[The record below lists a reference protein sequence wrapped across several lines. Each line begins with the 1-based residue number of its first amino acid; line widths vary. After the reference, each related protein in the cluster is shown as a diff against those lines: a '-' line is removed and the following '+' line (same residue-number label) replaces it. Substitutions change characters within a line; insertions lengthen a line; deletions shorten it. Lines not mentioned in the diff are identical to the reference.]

1 MAAFDFPSSPSVN
14 QTYTANGVTW
24 KWNGAM
30 WMRVSGAGYL
40 EKIEEGNSKVEVDDS
55 GSGNITATTDGTER
69 LRIDSS
75 GNLGL
80 GTQTPNK
87 NSWNKAVTLEGS
99 SNCAYEISDNG
110 TLAAAFAL
118 QGNDRIELM
127 NFRAGPLT
135 FKTQNTER
143 LRIDSDGRLLLGL
156 NASAGGNAIFQV
168 HGSGNKKAQ
177 FHQPDSGNCHIQFT
191 NTQTGTSSNNGVEIG
206 LGGDEQA
213 QIWNYYNSYFR
224 IATNN
229 AERLRIAAD
238 GRVKINTS
246 GSAAADLH
254 VGGTSG
260 VLNSYFQT
268 SSSTGAYHKYSLGD
282 NGADLGYFGSARQIS
297 SSGQSAGFCMRS
309 QGHVEFCTGGSA
321 ERVRIDSSGRL
332 GLGVVPEAYHS
343 NNKAVIRGDSGY
355 AILGRGDNALNISQ
369 NFYYDSSDAGK
380 YIANGEASVYQQLD
394 GQHIFYSAASGSAN
408 AGASLVE
415 RLRITSAGKVLIN
428 STDDSNAT
436 MVVKTLTDNN
446 HPTIKVRGTNA
457 NGYTFLGDEYLTDE
471 SQFTMGLAYSGASL
485 VTGWGVRVSTS
496 VNDTYLSSQDTYST
510 KHSAIKHDGNGWRF
524 LSNSTSQ
531 TVTNGSTVS
540 LSERFRIGSDG
551 DITIRGTNSQYVEAA
566 AFQQTQASKNAIVA
580 NNGGYVSFDPLRNT
594 NSTIISHDPNSNS
607 GRRITFPVAGAV
619 HFSMYQDIKVSGTT
633 GYTQCRLYKNGTV
646 DRYALI
652 TYTNNQWDTIMMNTV
667 VEVAANDYL
676 EVYYTGGTITS
687 MDNSAWLSYNFIFY
701 PINTNRG

>member
-1 MAAFDFPSSPSVN
+1 MVGGTTAA
-14 QTYTANGVTW
+14 
-24 KWNGAM
+24 
-30 WMRVSGAGYL
+30 
-40 EKIEEGNSKVEVDDS
+40 
-55 GSGNITATTDGTER
+55 
-69 LRIDSS
+69 
-75 GNLGL
+75 
-80 GTQTPNK
+80 
-87 NSWNKAVTLEGS
+87 
-99 SNCAYEISDNG
+99 
-110 TLAAAFAL
+110 
-118 QGNDRIELM
+118 
-127 NFRAGPLT
+127 
-135 FKTQNTER
+135 
-143 LRIDSDGRLLLGL
+143 
-156 NASAGGNAIFQV
+156 
-168 HGSGNKKAQ
+168 
-177 FHQPDSGNCHIQFT
+177 
-191 NTQTGTSSNNGVEIG
+191 
-206 LGGDEQA
+206 
-213 QIWNYYNSYFR
+213 
-224 IATNN
+224 
-229 AERLRIAAD
+229 
-238 GRVKINTS
+238 TS
-246 GSAAADLH
+246 GSLAQYAKF
-254 VGGTSG
+254 
-260 VLNSYFQT
+260 VLRGDT
-268 SSSTGAYHKYSLGD
+268 TGSSSAGLINLARGVGAASM
-282 NGADLGYFGSARQIS
+282 
-297 SSGQSAGFCMRS
+297 SAGN
-309 QGHVEFCTGGSA
+309 SA
-321 ERVRIDSSGRL
+321 GNISFS
-332 GLGVVPEAYHS
+332 
-343 NNKAVIRGDSGY
+343 
-355 AILGRGDNALNISQ
+355 DNAGLEFGDIGIVADTAPSG
-369 NFYYDSSDAGK
+369 SSTPGRFVLK
-380 YIANGEASVYQQLD
+380 TT
-394 GQHIFYSAASGSAN
+394 ASGATIPT
-408 AGASLVE
+408 E

-551 DITIRGTNSQYVEAA
+551 DITIGGTNSQYVEAA

-607 GRRITFPVAGAV
+607 GRRITFPVARAV

-687 MDNSAWLSYNFIFY
+687 MDYNSWLSYNFIFY